1 MFDAID
7 EILKRV
13 DKHID
18 EQLLFASLTRV
29 AAGSLL
35 NDCLQLVD
43 LSFIEREERPIV
55 GRLDSR
61 WLPEDEPPR
70 VVIDSWA
77 RGVLPVKVRTAAE
90 AAAQQQAAAEQHA
103 RATTTASRFSVP
115 ASERARRESGTSDAT
130 QGVDGRPSSGEREVV
145 SSRRQLMMSSSRKER
160 QNTKKLTV
168 EEMELEQRLREEIQA
183 RRVAQEYRKRQA
195 SRRPIAAQP
204 LWAPRGLRPA
214 RRSSASVLSSFCPA
228 RATHGSVPVLSPTS

>member
-1 MFDAID
+1 MLAAEREESVFEAID

-18 EQLLFASLTRV
+18 EQSLFASLTRV

-35 NDCLQLVD
+35 KDCLQLVD
-43 LSFIEREERPIV
+43 LSFIEREQRSIV

-61 WLPEDEPPR
+61 WLPEDEPQR

-77 RGVLPVKVRTAAE
+77 RGALPVKLRSPAE
-90 AAAQQQAAAEQHA
+90 LAAQQQAQQAAAEQHA
-103 RATTTASRFSVP
+103 RGPNPSSRFSVP
-115 ASERARRESGTSDAT
+115 SDRPRRESTNSEFNPSGAD
-130 QGVDGRPSSGEREVV
+130 RPSSGDNTREVV
-145 SSRRQLMMSSSRKER
+145 SRRQLMMSSSRKEK
-160 QNTKKLTV
+160 QNIKKLTV

-195 SRRPIAAQP
+195 RGECTLASRA
-204 LWAPRGLRPA
+204 
-214 RRSSASVLSSFCPA
+214 
-228 RATHGSVPVLSPTS
+228 PVLRRFVSTLYVSWF